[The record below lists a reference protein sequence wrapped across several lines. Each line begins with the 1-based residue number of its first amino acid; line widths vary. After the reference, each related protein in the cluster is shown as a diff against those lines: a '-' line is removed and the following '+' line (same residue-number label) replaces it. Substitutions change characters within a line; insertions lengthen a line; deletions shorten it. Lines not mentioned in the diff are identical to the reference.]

1 MSSESDKKITIHLIE
16 DDVSQRDS
24 IKSLLAFKGFI
35 TKSYSTAN
43 DFLQA
48 LPFERPAIVIA
59 DIQLPDISG
68 VDLHRML
75 MEKNINP
82 PIIFISGE
90 ASIQESID
98 AMKQGAIEFL
108 VKPFEIDTLIAA
120 VNNAIK
126 IELKEINLNFLLK
139 NLSPRELEVY
149 NLLLQGLNNQELID
163 KLHLSLPT
171 VKQYKSEV
179 MRKLKVNSI
188 SKLIELARYSTP
200 PPPQHHPFEGYSWN
214 EYNFIIFPWKK
225 IYITLAY

>member
-1 MSSESDKKITIHLIE
+1 MSSKSDKKITIHLIE

-24 IKSLLAFKGFI
+24 IESLLAFKGFI
-35 TKSYSTAN
+35 TKSYSTAK
-43 DFLQA
+43 DFLQT
-48 LPFERPAIVIA
+48 LPIERPAIVIA

-75 MEKNINP
+75 LEKNINP

-179 MRKLKVNSI
+179 MRKLKVNSL
-188 SKLIELARYSTP
+188 SKLIELAR
-200 PPPQHHPFEGYSWN
+200 
-214 EYNFIIFPWKK
+214 
-225 IYITLAY
+225 

>member
-1 MSSESDKKITIHLIE
+1 MSSKSDEKITIHLIE

-24 IKSLLAFKGFI
+24 IESLLAFKGFI

-43 DFLQA
+43 DFLQT

-139 NLSPRELEVY
+139 NLSPREFEVY

-179 MRKLKVNSI
+179 MRKLKVNSL
-188 SKLIELARYSTP
+188 SKLIELAR
-200 PPPQHHPFEGYSWN
+200 
-214 EYNFIIFPWKK
+214 
-225 IYITLAY
+225 

>member
-1 MSSESDKKITIHLIE
+1 MSSKSDKKITIHLIE

-24 IKSLLAFKGFI
+24 IESLLAFKGFI

-43 DFLQA
+43 DFLQT

-139 NLSPRELEVY
+139 NLSPREFEVY

-179 MRKLKVNSI
+179 MRKLKVNSL
-188 SKLIELARYSTP
+188 SKLIELAR
-200 PPPQHHPFEGYSWN
+200 
-214 EYNFIIFPWKK
+214 
-225 IYITLAY
+225 

>member
-1 MSSESDKKITIHLIE
+1 MSSKSDKKITIHLIE

-24 IKSLLAFKGFI
+24 IESLLAFKGFI
-35 TKSYSTAN
+35 TKSYNTAK
-43 DFLQA
+43 DFLQT

-75 MEKNINP
+75 LEKNINP

-108 VKPFEIDTLIAA
+108 VKPFEIDVLIAA

-179 MRKLKVNSI
+179 MRKLKVNSL
-188 SKLIELARYSTP
+188 SKLIELAR
-200 PPPQHHPFEGYSWN
+200 
-214 EYNFIIFPWKK
+214 
-225 IYITLAY
+225 

>member
-1 MSSESDKKITIHLIE
+1 MSSKSDKKITIHLIE
-16 DDVSQRDS
+16 DDVSQRGS
-24 IKSLLAFKGFI
+24 IESLLAFKGFI
-35 TKSYSTAN
+35 TKSYSTAK
-43 DFLQA
+43 DFLQT
-48 LPFERPAIVIA
+48 LPFERPAIVIV

-75 MEKNINP
+75 LEKNINP

-90 ASIQESID
+90 ASIQQSVD

-108 VKPFEIDTLIAA
+108 VKPFDIDELINA
-120 VNNAIK
+120 VTKAIR
-126 IELKEINLNFLLK
+126 IELKEINLNVLLK

-179 MRKLKVNSI
+179 MRKLKVNSL
-188 SKLIELARYSTP
+188 SKLIELAR
-200 PPPQHHPFEGYSWN
+200 
-214 EYNFIIFPWKK
+214 
-225 IYITLAY
+225 

>member
-1 MSSESDKKITIHLIE
+1 MSSKSDKKITIHLIE

-24 IKSLLAFKGFI
+24 IESLLAFKGFI
-35 TKSYSTAN
+35 TKSYSTAK
-43 DFLQA
+43 DFLQT
-48 LPFERPAIVIA
+48 LPFERPAIVIT

-75 MEKNINP
+75 LEKNINP

-179 MRKLKVNSI
+179 MRKLKANSL
-188 SKLIELARYSTP
+188 SKLIELAR
-200 PPPQHHPFEGYSWN
+200 
-214 EYNFIIFPWKK
+214 
-225 IYITLAY
+225 

>member
-1 MSSESDKKITIHLIE
+1 MSSKSDKKITIHLIE
-16 DDVSQRDS
+16 DDVSQRGS
-24 IKSLLAFKGFI
+24 IESLLAFKGFI
-35 TKSYSTAN
+35 TKSYNTAK
-43 DFLQA
+43 DFLQT

-75 MEKNINP
+75 LEKNINP

-108 VKPFEIDTLIAA
+108 VKPFEIDVLIAA

-179 MRKLKVNSI
+179 MRKLKVNSL
-188 SKLIELARYSTP
+188 SKLIELAR
-200 PPPQHHPFEGYSWN
+200 
-214 EYNFIIFPWKK
+214 
-225 IYITLAY
+225 

>member
-1 MSSESDKKITIHLIE
+1 MPSKSDKKITIHLIE

-24 IKSLLAFKGFI
+24 IESLLAFKGFI

-43 DFLQA
+43 DFLQT

-139 NLSPRELEVY
+139 NLSPREFEVY

-179 MRKLKVNSI
+179 MRKLKVNSL
-188 SKLIELARYSTP
+188 SKLIELAR
-200 PPPQHHPFEGYSWN
+200 
-214 EYNFIIFPWKK
+214 
-225 IYITLAY
+225 

>member
-1 MSSESDKKITIHLIE
+1 MSSKSDKKITIHLIE

-24 IKSLLAFKGFI
+24 IESLLAFKGFI
-35 TKSYSTAN
+35 TKSYNTAK
-43 DFLQA
+43 DFLQT
-48 LPFERPAIVIA
+48 LPFQRPAIVIA

-75 MEKNINP
+75 LEKNINL

-179 MRKLKVNSI
+179 MRKLKVNSL
-188 SKLIELARYSTP
+188 SKLIELAR
-200 PPPQHHPFEGYSWN
+200 
-214 EYNFIIFPWKK
+214 
-225 IYITLAY
+225 

>member
-1 MSSESDKKITIHLIE
+1 MSSKSDKKITIHLIE
-16 DDVSQRDS
+16 DNASQRDS
-24 IKSLLAFKGFI
+24 IESLLAFKGFI

-48 LPFERPAIVIA
+48 LPFESPAIVIA

-126 IELKEINLNFLLK
+126 IELKEINLYFLLK

-179 MRKLKVNSI
+179 MRKLKVNSL
-188 SKLIELARYSTP
+188 SKLIELAR
-200 PPPQHHPFEGYSWN
+200 
-214 EYNFIIFPWKK
+214 
-225 IYITLAY
+225 

>member
-1 MSSESDKKITIHLIE
+1 MSSKSNKKITIHLIE

-24 IKSLLAFKGFI
+24 IESLLAFKGFI

-43 DFLQA
+43 DFLQT

-59 DIQLPDISG
+59 DIQLPVISG

-139 NLSPRELEVY
+139 NLSPREFEVY

-179 MRKLKVNSI
+179 MRKLKVNSL
-188 SKLIELARYSTP
+188 SKLIELAR
-200 PPPQHHPFEGYSWN
+200 
-214 EYNFIIFPWKK
+214 
-225 IYITLAY
+225 

>member
-1 MSSESDKKITIHLIE
+1 MSSKSDKKITIHLIE
-16 DDVSQRDS
+16 DDFSQRDS
-24 IKSLLAFKGFI
+24 IDSLLAFKGFI
-35 TKSYSTAN
+35 TKSYSTAK
-43 DFLQA
+43 DFLQT

-75 MEKNINP
+75 LEKNINL

-179 MRKLKVNSI
+179 MRKLKVNSL
-188 SKLIELARYSTP
+188 SKLIELAR
-200 PPPQHHPFEGYSWN
+200 
-214 EYNFIIFPWKK
+214 
-225 IYITLAY
+225 

>member
-1 MSSESDKKITIHLIE
+1 MPSKSDKKITIHLIE
-16 DDVSQRDS
+16 DDVSQRGS
-24 IKSLLAFKGFI
+24 IESLLAFKGFI
-35 TKSYSTAN
+35 TKSYNTAK
-43 DFLQA
+43 DFLQT

-75 MEKNINP
+75 LEKNINP

-179 MRKLKVNSI
+179 MRKLKVNSL
-188 SKLIELARYSTP
+188 SKLIELAR
-200 PPPQHHPFEGYSWN
+200 
-214 EYNFIIFPWKK
+214 
-225 IYITLAY
+225 

>member
-1 MSSESDKKITIHLIE
+1 MSSKSDKKITIHLIE
-16 DDVSQRDS
+16 DDVSQRGS
-24 IKSLLAFKGFI
+24 IESLLAFKGFI
-35 TKSYSTAN
+35 TKSYSTAK
-43 DFLQA
+43 DFLQT

-75 MEKNINP
+75 LEKNINP

-90 ASIQESID
+90 ASIQQSVD

-108 VKPFEIDTLIAA
+108 VKPFDIDELINA
-120 VNNAIK
+120 VTKAIR
-126 IELKEINLNFLLK
+126 IELKEINLNVLLK

-179 MRKLKVNSI
+179 MRKLKVNSL
-188 SKLIELARYSTP
+188 SKLIELAR
-200 PPPQHHPFEGYSWN
+200 
-214 EYNFIIFPWKK
+214 
-225 IYITLAY
+225 

>member
-1 MSSESDKKITIHLIE
+1 MPSKSDKRITIHLIE
-16 DDVSQRDS
+16 DDLSQRDS
-24 IKSLLAFKGFI
+24 IESLLAFKGFI
-35 TKSYSTAN
+35 TKSYSTAK
-43 DFLQA
+43 DFLQT

-68 VDLHRML
+68 VDLQRML

-108 VKPFEIDTLIAA
+108 VKPFEIDTLVAA

-139 NLSPRELEVY
+139 NLSPRELEVF

-179 MRKLKVNSI
+179 MRKLKVNSL
-188 SKLIELARYSTP
+188 SKLIELAR
-200 PPPQHHPFEGYSWN
+200 
-214 EYNFIIFPWKK
+214 
-225 IYITLAY
+225 

>member
-1 MSSESDKKITIHLIE
+1 MSSKSDKKITIHLIE

-24 IKSLLAFKGFI
+24 IESLLAFKGFI
-35 TKSYSTAN
+35 TKSYSTAK
-43 DFLQA
+43 DFLQT

-179 MRKLKVNSI
+179 MRKLKVNSL
-188 SKLIELARYSTP
+188 SKLIELAR
-200 PPPQHHPFEGYSWN
+200 
-214 EYNFIIFPWKK
+214 
-225 IYITLAY
+225 

>member
-1 MSSESDKKITIHLIE
+1 MSSKSDKKITIHLIE

-24 IKSLLAFKGFI
+24 IESLLAFKGFI

-43 DFLQA
+43 DFLQT

-75 MEKNINP
+75 LEKNINS

-120 VNNAIK
+120 VNNAIE

-179 MRKLKVNSI
+179 MRKLKVNSL
-188 SKLIELARYSTP
+188 SKLIELAR
-200 PPPQHHPFEGYSWN
+200 
-214 EYNFIIFPWKK
+214 
-225 IYITLAY
+225 

>member
-1 MSSESDKKITIHLIE
+1 MSSKSDKKITIHLIE

-24 IKSLLAFKGFI
+24 IESLLAFKGFI
-35 TKSYSTAN
+35 TKSYNTAK
-43 DFLQA
+43 DFLQT

-75 MEKNINP
+75 LEKNINP

-90 ASIQESID
+90 ASIQQSVD

-108 VKPFEIDTLIAA
+108 VKPFDIDELINA
-120 VNNAIK
+120 VTKAIR
-126 IELKEINLNFLLK
+126 IELKEINLNVLLK

-179 MRKLKVNSI
+179 MRKLKVNSL
-188 SKLIELARYSTP
+188 SKLIELAR
-200 PPPQHHPFEGYSWN
+200 
-214 EYNFIIFPWKK
+214 
-225 IYITLAY
+225 

>member
-1 MSSESDKKITIHLIE
+1 MSSKSDKKITIHLIE

-24 IKSLLAFKGFI
+24 IESLLAFKGFI
-35 TKSYSTAN
+35 TKSYNTAK
-43 DFLQA
+43 DFLQT

-75 MEKNINP
+75 LEKNINP

-179 MRKLKVNSI
+179 MRKLRVNSL
-188 SKLIELARYSTP
+188 SKLIELAR
-200 PPPQHHPFEGYSWN
+200 
-214 EYNFIIFPWKK
+214 
-225 IYITLAY
+225 

>member
-1 MSSESDKKITIHLIE
+1 MSSKSDKKITIHLIE

-24 IKSLLAFKGFI
+24 IESLLAFKGFI
-35 TKSYSTAN
+35 TKSYDTAK
-43 DFLQA
+43 DFLQT

-75 MEKNINP
+75 LEKNINP

-179 MRKLKVNSI
+179 MRKLKANSL
-188 SKLIELARYSTP
+188 SKLIELAR
-200 PPPQHHPFEGYSWN
+200 
-214 EYNFIIFPWKK
+214 
-225 IYITLAY
+225 